1 MIKKPLPL
9 VAAVLSLVVAACSTD
24 ASVTTT
30 AAATPTTTAAQSP
43 STTVAEESTTT
54 GAPTTT
60 LPPTTTT
67 SADVPEATE
76 ITISY
81 ASGVVD
87 GGGRVE
93 VPLGESVVIRIDS
106 DVADEG
112 HLHGYD
118 IYVDVE
124 PGTTGVIEF
133 VADIPGIFELELE
146 NSRVLLAD
154 LEVAP

>member
-1 MIKKPLPL
+1 MTKKSLL
-9 VAAVLSLVVAACSTD
+9 IAAALSFIVAGCSTD
-24 ASVTTT
+24 AGVTTT
-30 AAATPTTTAAQSP
+30 AAPTPTTTLEDSP
-43 STTVAEESTTT
+43 STTLADQPATT

-60 LPPTTTT
+60 VPPTTTT

-76 ITISY
+76 ISISY
-81 ASGVVD
+81 ASGVVE

-124 PGTTGVIEF
+124 PGSTGVIEF

-146 NSRVLLAD
+146 SSRVLLAD